1 MSKAKRSSLLR
12 PYVNGAT
19 RSQWL
24 PPRLEASAS
33 AEPMPVTSG
42 MWPEASMSGIR
53 PEPPQPGD
61 WRERELSL
69 ATSLDDLKNAIL
81 GDTPRASDDRD
92 RLTEAVNAQVRSLR
106 DELGIPEPV
115 VARPVEPPV
124 AARVVRAGPN
134 AERAIFSIPLATPWN
149 QAPSLPVSV
158 MKRVPVWI
166 TQLTGIARRR
176 MP

>member
-1 MSKAKRSSLLR
+1 MISRKLTRNTYRSFKACLFILLTCLCCSCSNQSADA
-12 PYVNGAT
+12 PEQAQVAALPDMVF
-19 RSQWL
+19 SQSADSIEVYDF
-24 PPRLEASAS
+24 LEVQIT
-33 AEPMPVTSG
+33 VTSPTAKIPFTDVFG
-42 MWPEASMSGIR
+42 
-53 PEPPQPGD
+53 
-61 WRERELSL
+61 
-69 ATSLDDLKNAIL
+69 
-81 GDTPRASDDRD
+81 D

-134 AERAIFSIPLATPWN
+134 AERAILSIPLETPWN

-158 MKRVPVWI
+158 IKRVPVWI
-166 TQLTGIARRR
+166 KQVTGIARRR